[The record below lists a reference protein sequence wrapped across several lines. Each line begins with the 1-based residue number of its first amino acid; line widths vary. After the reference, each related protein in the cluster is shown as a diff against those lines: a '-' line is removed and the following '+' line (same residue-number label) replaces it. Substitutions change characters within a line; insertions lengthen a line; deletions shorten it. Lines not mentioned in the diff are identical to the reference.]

1 MSLVSLFSDER
12 GFLASDQLV
21 YTAKELHQV
30 QDAATMAAE
39 LASAIKDQTQINVAA
54 KSAGLAP
61 GMKKASSRQVPRL
74 PRSCNEIYSNC
85 SGLTNAMYQRKRL
98 LVQHSQSI

>member
-54 KSAGLAP
+54 KSAGLK
-61 GMKKASSRQVPRL
+61 GCLCNTRNRYSTKDRRSGCTCRL
-74 PRSCNEIYSNC
+74 VVC
-85 SGLTNAMYQRKRL
+85 
-98 LVQHSQSI
+98 